1 MRAGLRALPRPAW
14 ILFAGTFINRFGSF
28 VAVFLILYLTKNG
41 HTPTQAGA
49 AVGAYGVGGLAA
61 SAIGG
66 HMADRLGRR
75 TTIAISMFSSA
86 AAMLLLSQMHSYV
99 AIVITVA
106 CAGLASELYR
116 PASSALLAD
125 MVPEGQRVIAFAA
138 YRLAINAGFAFG
150 PALAGFV
157 ANTSFLYLFLGDAL
171 TSAAF
176 GTIALTLLP
185 QGLRTSAAEE
195 GPDSGVR
202 KVLQD
207 RSFMVFCIATLT
219 ISFVYFQGETTLALH
234 VRSNGMSPASYGT
247 LLSLNGVIIVFLE
260 LAFSGITQ
268 RRKARPVLAVG
279 ALLTGAGFTM
289 TLAAHSFLPLAATV
303 FVWTI
308 GEIIHAPVAQA
319 YVADLAPAHM
329 RGRYLGVWGFSF
341 GVAFILA
348 PTAGAWLF
356 ERGPNVLWL
365 TCGALSIVAAALIL
379 FGPER
384 RVVPE
389 LGPEP
394 GNRGP
399 GIAGVE
405 T

>member
-1 MRAGLRALPRPAW
+1 M
-14 ILFAGTFINRFGSF
+14 
-28 VAVFLILYLTKNG
+28 Y
-41 HTPTQAGA
+41 
-49 AVGAYGVGGLAA
+49 
-61 SAIGG
+61 
-66 HMADRLGRR
+66 
-75 TTIAISMFSSA
+75 SSA
-86 AAMLLLSQMHSYV
+86 VMMVVLSQMHSYV
-99 AIVITVA
+99 PIVLTVA
-106 CAGLASELYR
+106 GVGLASELYR

-125 MVPEGQRVIAFAA
+125 LVPEGERVIAFAA

-150 PALAGFV
+150 PALAGFI
-157 ANTSFLYLFLGDAL
+157 ANRSFFYLFLGDAL

-185 QGLRTSAAEE
+185 QGRRTSATDE
-195 GPDSGVR
+195 GPDAGVR
-202 KVLQD
+202 TVLRD
-207 RSFMVFCIATLT
+207 RPFMMFCLATIT

-234 VRSNGMSPASYGT
+234 VRANGMTPANYGT
-247 LLSLNGVIIVFLE
+247 LISLNGLIIVFLE
-260 LAFSGITQ
+260 LAFSGATQ

-279 ALLTGAGFTM
+279 ALLTGAGFTL
-289 TLAAHSFLPLAATV
+289 TLAAHSMLPLAATV

-356 ERGPNVLWL
+356 ELGPNYLWL
-365 TCGALSIVAAALIL
+365 TCGALSIVAAVLIL
-379 FGPER
+379 WGPER
-384 RVVPE
+384 RVVPDLGLE
-389 LGPEP
+389 PGPE
-394 GNRGP
+394 
-399 GIAGVE
+399 IAGVE